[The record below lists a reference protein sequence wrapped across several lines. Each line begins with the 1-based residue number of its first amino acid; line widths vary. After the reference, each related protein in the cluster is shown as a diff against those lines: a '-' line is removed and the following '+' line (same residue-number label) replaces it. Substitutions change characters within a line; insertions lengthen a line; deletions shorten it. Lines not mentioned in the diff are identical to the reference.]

1 MKYINIYIRMKNQ
14 ENLIMKHVIHV
25 IKLLISILIMI
36 QSKNPNIFMIILVKT
51 IMISNIILILFKI
64 IQIYNYKFKILNKS
78 DSIPF
83 NMIVADLN
91 ILLIINN
98 KKWLNQPTD
107 KLVEVKMNMTLVG
120 QIFKRSKLK
129 IQC

>member
-1 MKYINIYIRMKNQ
+1 MKNQ

-36 QSKNPNIFMIILVKT
+36 RSKNPNIFMIIMIKT
-51 IMISNIILILFKI
+51 IMISNLILILFKI

-98 KKWLNQPTD
+98 KK
-107 KLVEVKMNMTLVG
+107 
-120 QIFKRSKLK
+120 
-129 IQC
+129 